1 MFDKKKSK
9 RKVDIEELAK
19 ESLKKQKIEV
29 TDS

>member
-9 RKVDIEELAK
+9 RKVDIEELVK

>member
-9 RKVDIEELAK
+9 RKVDTEESVK